1 MIETNQN
8 TISGITHLQEEKS
21 NVAISMSAY
30 SVLLEILKR
39 DIRVALRRQSDVAA
53 VFFFFIIAA
62 SLFPLGSGTDPN
74 LLSAMAPSV
83 LWVTALLSCMLSL
96 SRIFAS
102 DFADGTL
109 EQMLLSNHPTVLIVL
124 MKILAHWILSGLPL
138 VLVAPLIGLQFNLSN
153 EQLQVLAI
161 SLLMGTLALSLIGS
175 IGAALTLGI
184 RGAGVLI
191 AILVLPLY
199 IPVLVFGAG
208 AVNAVS
214 IGMSPNGALS
224 LLGAV
229 LALALVFSPLA
240 SAAALHIALE

>member
-1 MIETNQN
+1 MAD
-8 TISGITHLQEEKS
+8 THMPVGKHIGTL
-21 NVAISMSAY
+21 A
-30 SVLLEILKR
+30 VLYQILAR
-39 DIRVALRRQSDVAA
+39 DIKVALRRQSDVTA

-62 SLFPLGSGTDPN
+62 SLFPLGSGSDPK

-96 SRIFAS
+96 PRIFAS
-102 DFADGTL
+102 DHADGTL
-109 EQMLLSNHPTVLIVL
+109 EQLLLSNQPTVLIVL
-124 MKILAHWILSGLPL
+124 MKTLAHWLLSGLPL
-138 VLVAPLIGLQFNLSN
+138 VLVAPLIGLQFNLTAD
-153 EQLQVLAI
+153 QLQVLAL

-184 RGAGVLI
+184 RGTGVLI

-214 IGMSPNGALS
+214 VGMSPNGALS
-224 LLGAV
+224 LLGGV
-229 LALALVFSPLA
+229 LALSLVFAPLA
-240 SAAALHIALE
+240 SSAALKIALE

>member
-1 MIETNQN
+1 MADKPKLSTF
-8 TISGITHLQEEKS
+8 
-21 NVAISMSAY
+21 A
-30 SVLLEILKR
+30 VLWQVLVR

-62 SLFPLGSGTDPN
+62 SLFPLGSGADPK
-74 LLSAMAPSV
+74 LLKAMAPSV

-96 SRIFAS
+96 SRIYAS
-102 DFADGTL
+102 DHADGTL
-109 EQMLLSNHPTVLIVL
+109 EQILLSNQPTVLIVL
-124 MKILAHWILSGLPL
+124 MKILAHWVLSGLPL
-138 VLVAPLIGLQFNLSN
+138 VLVAPLIGVQFNLSGA
-153 EQLQVLAI
+153 ELQTLAL

-184 RGAGVLI
+184 RGTGVLI

-214 IGMSPNGALS
+214 IGMSANGALS

-240 SAAALHIALE
+240 SAAALRIALE

>member
-1 MIETNQN
+1 MSEHITNQELD
-8 TISGITHLQEEKS
+8 TF
-21 NVAISMSAY
+21 
-30 SVLLEILKR
+30 SVLFRILAR
-39 DIRVALRRQSDVAA
+39 DTQVALRRQSDVAA

-62 SLFPLGSGTDPN
+62 SLFPLGSGADPK
-74 LLSAMAPSV
+74 LLKAMAPSV

-96 SRIFAS
+96 SRMYAS
-102 DFADGTL
+102 DYADGTL
-109 EQMLLSNHPTVLIVL
+109 EQMLLSNQPTVLMVL
-124 MKILAHWILSGLPL
+124 MKILAHWLLSGLPL
-138 VLVAPLIGLQFNLSN
+138 VLVAPLIGVQFNLSGA
-153 EQLQVLAI
+153 ELQTLAL

-184 RGAGVLI
+184 RGTGVLI

-214 IGMSPNGALS
+214 IGMSANGALS

-229 LALALVFSPLA
+229 LAMALVFAPLA
-240 SAAALHIALE
+240 SAAALRIALE

>member
-1 MIETNQN
+1 MTENK
-8 TISGITHLQEEKS
+8 LEAKS
-21 NVAISMSAY
+21 AKALSTF
-30 SVLLEILKR
+30 SVLYRILAR
-39 DIRVALRRQSDVAA
+39 DIQVALRRQSDVAA

-62 SLFPLGSGTDPN
+62 SLFPLGSGADPK

-83 LWVTALLSCMLSL
+83 LWVMALLSCMLSL
-96 SRIFAS
+96 SRMFSS
-102 DFADGTL
+102 DYADGTL
-109 EQMLLSNHPTVLIVL
+109 EQMMISNQPVVLIVL

-138 VLVAPLIGLQFNLSN
+138 VFVAPLIGLQFNLGGA
-153 EQLQVLAI
+153 ELQILAI
-161 SLLMGTLALSLIGS
+161 SLLLGTLALSLIGS

-184 RGAGVLI
+184 RGTGVLI

-214 IGMSPNGALS
+214 IGMSPGGALS

-229 LALALVFSPLA
+229 LAMALVFAPIA
-240 SAAALHIALE
+240 SAAALRIALE

>member
-1 MIETNQN
+1 MIDANLTKVSKNAN
-8 TISGITHLQEEKS
+8 TLGTL
-21 NVAISMSAY
+21 
-30 SVLLEILKR
+30 SVLVQILKR

-62 SLFPLGSGTDPN
+62 SLFPLGSGADPK

-96 SRIFAS
+96 PRIFAS
-102 DFADGTL
+102 DYADGTL
-109 EQMLLSNHPTVLIVL
+109 EQVMLSNQPTVLIVL
-124 MKILAHWILSGLPL
+124 MKIFAHWLLSGLPL
-138 VLVAPLIGLQFNLSN
+138 VFVAPLIGLQFNLTGD
-153 EQLQVLAI
+153 QLQVLAL
-161 SLLMGTLALSLIGS
+161 SLFMGTLALSLIGS
-175 IGAALTLGI
+175 IGASLTLGI
-184 RGAGVLI
+184 RGTGVLI

-229 LALALVFSPLA
+229 LAMALVFSPLA
-240 SAAALHIALE
+240 SAAALRIALE

>member
-1 MIETNQN
+1 MHKQLSTF
-8 TISGITHLQEEKS
+8 
-21 NVAISMSAY
+21 
-30 SVLLEILKR
+30 SVLYRILAR
-39 DIRVALRRQSDVAA
+39 DIQVALRRQSDVAA

-62 SLFPLGSGTDPN
+62 SLFPLGSGSDPK

-96 SRIFAS
+96 SRMYAS
-102 DFADGTL
+102 DYADGTL
-109 EQMLLSNHPTVLIVL
+109 ELTLLSNQPAVLIVL

-138 VLVAPLIGLQFNLSN
+138 VFVAPLIGLQFNLGS
-153 EQLQVLAI
+153 EQLQVLAV

-184 RGAGVLI
+184 RGTGVLI

-229 LALALVFSPLA
+229 LAMALVFAPLA
-240 SAAALHIALE
+240 SAVALKIALE

>member
-1 MIETNQN
+1 MAESSLLEAKKIGTF
-8 TISGITHLQEEKS
+8 
-21 NVAISMSAY
+21 
-30 SVLLEILKR
+30 SVLFRLLAR
-39 DIRVALRRQSDVAA
+39 DIKVALRRQSDVTA

-62 SLFPLGSGTDPN
+62 SLFPLGSGSDPK

-96 SRIFAS
+96 SRMFAS
-102 DFADGTL
+102 DHADGTL
-109 EQMLLSNHPTVLIVL
+109 EQILLSNQPTVLIVL
-124 MKILAHWILSGLPL
+124 MKILAHWLLSGLPL
-138 VLVAPLIGLQFNLSN
+138 VFVAPLIGLQFNLNSD
-153 EQLQVLAI
+153 QLQVLAL

-184 RGAGVLI
+184 RGTGVLI

-214 IGMSPNGALS
+214 IGMSADGAL
-224 LLGAV
+224 
-229 LALALVFSPLA
+229 
-240 SAAALHIALE
+240 

>member
-1 MIETNQN
+1 MQKELSTF
-8 TISGITHLQEEKS
+8 
-21 NVAISMSAY
+21 
-30 SVLLEILKR
+30 SVLYRILAR
-39 DIRVALRRQSDVAA
+39 DIKVALRRQSDVVA

-62 SLFPLGSGTDPN
+62 SLFPLGLGADPK
-74 LLSAMAPSV
+74 LLKAMAPSV

-96 SRIFAS
+96 SRMYAS
-102 DFADGTL
+102 DHADGTL
-109 EQMLLSNHPTVLIVL
+109 EQMMLSNQPTVLIAL
-124 MKILAHWILSGLPL
+124 MKILAHWVLSGLPL
-138 VLVAPLIGLQFNLSN
+138 VFVAPLIGVQFNLSVA
-153 EQLQVLAI
+153 ELQVLAL

-184 RGAGVLI
+184 RGTGVLI

-229 LALALVFSPLA
+229 LAMASVFAPLA
-240 SAAALHIALE
+240 SAAALKIALE

>member
-1 MIETNQN
+1 M
-8 TISGITHLQEEKS
+8 HQELS
-21 NVAISMSAY
+21 TFS
-30 SVLLEILKR
+30 ILYRILAR
-39 DIRVALRRQSDVAA
+39 DIKVALRRQSDVMA

-62 SLFPLGSGTDPN
+62 SLFPLGSGADPK

-96 SRIFAS
+96 SRMFAS
-102 DFADGTL
+102 DYADGTL
-109 EQMLLSNHPTVLIVL
+109 EQMMLSNQPAVLIVL
-124 MKILAHWILSGLPL
+124 MKILAHWMLSGLPL
-138 VLVAPLIGLQFNLSN
+138 VLVAPLIGLQFNLGSA
-153 EQLQVLAI
+153 ELQILAV

-184 RGAGVLI
+184 RGSGVLI

-229 LALALVFSPLA
+229 LAMTLVFAPLA
-240 SAAALHIALE
+240 SAAALRIALE

>member
-1 MIETNQN
+1 MAD
-8 TISGITHLQEEKS
+8 THMPVGKHIGTL
-21 NVAISMSAY
+21 A
-30 SVLLEILKR
+30 VLYQILAR
-39 DIRVALRRQSDVAA
+39 DIKVALRRQSDVTA

-62 SLFPLGSGTDPN
+62 SLFPLGSGSDPK

-96 SRIFAS
+96 PRIFAS
-102 DFADGTL
+102 DHADGTL
-109 EQMLLSNHPTVLIVL
+109 EQLLLSNQPTVLIVL
-124 MKILAHWILSGLPL
+124 MKTFAHWLLSGLPL
-138 VLVAPLIGLQFNLSN
+138 VLVAPLIGLQFNLTAD
-153 EQLQVLAI
+153 QLQVLAL

-184 RGAGVLI
+184 RGTGVLI

-214 IGMSPNGALS
+214 VGMSPNGALS
-224 LLGAV
+224 LLGGV
-229 LALALVFSPLA
+229 LALSLVFAPLA
-240 SAAALHIALE
+240 SSAALKIALE

>member
-1 MIETNQN
+1 MHKELSTF
-8 TISGITHLQEEKS
+8 
-21 NVAISMSAY
+21 
-30 SVLLEILKR
+30 SVLYRIFAR
-39 DIRVALRRQSDVAA
+39 DIKVALRRQSDVAA

-62 SLFPLGSGTDPN
+62 SLFPLGSGADPK
-74 LLSAMAPSV
+74 LLKAMAPSV

-96 SRIFAS
+96 SRMYAS
-102 DFADGTL
+102 DHADGTL
-109 EQMLLSNHPTVLIVL
+109 EQMMLSNQPTVLIVL
-124 MKILAHWILSGLPL
+124 MKILAHWVLSGLPL
-138 VLVAPLIGLQFNLSN
+138 VFVAPLIGLQFNLSAA
-153 EQLQVLAI
+153 ELQVLAL

-184 RGAGVLI
+184 RGTGVLI

-224 LLGAV
+224 LLGGV
-229 LALALVFSPLA
+229 LAMALVFAPLA
-240 SAAALHIALE
+240 SAAALKIALE

>member
-1 MIETNQN
+1 MQE
-8 TISGITHLQEEKS
+8 SSLQ
-21 NVAISMSAY
+21 VAKQIGTF
-30 SVLLEILKR
+30 SVLFRLLAR
-39 DIRVALRRQSDVAA
+39 DIKVALRRQSDVTA

-62 SLFPLGSGTDPN
+62 SLFPLGSGSDPK

-96 SRIFAS
+96 SRMFAS
-102 DFADGTL
+102 DYADGTL
-109 EQMLLSNHPTVLIVL
+109 EQILLSNQPTVLIVL
-124 MKILAHWILSGLPL
+124 MKILAHWLLSGLPL
-138 VLVAPLIGLQFNLSN
+138 VFVAPLIGLQFNLN
-153 EQLQVLAI
+153 GDQLQVLAL

-184 RGAGVLI
+184 RGTGVLI

-214 IGMSPNGALS
+214 IGMSASGALS

-229 LALALVFSPLA
+229 LAMALVFAPLA
-240 SAAALHIALE
+240 SSAALRIALG

>member
-1 MIETNQN
+1 MTENKLEVKPAKALSTF
-8 TISGITHLQEEKS
+8 
-21 NVAISMSAY
+21 
-30 SVLLEILKR
+30 SVLYRILAR
-39 DIRVALRRQSDVAA
+39 DIQVALRRQSDVAA

-62 SLFPLGSGTDPN
+62 SLFPLGSGADPK

-83 LWVTALLSCMLSL
+83 LWVMALLSCMLSL
-96 SRIFAS
+96 SRMFSS
-102 DFADGTL
+102 DYADGTL
-109 EQMLLSNHPTVLIVL
+109 EQMMISNQPVVLIVL

-138 VLVAPLIGLQFNLSN
+138 VFVAPLIGLQFNLGGA
-153 EQLQVLAI
+153 ELQILAV

-184 RGAGVLI
+184 RGTGVLI

-229 LALALVFSPLA
+229 LAMALVFAPIA
-240 SAAALHIALE
+240 SAAALRIALE

>member
-1 MIETNQN
+1 MHIQLGTF
-8 TISGITHLQEEKS
+8 
-21 NVAISMSAY
+21 
-30 SVLLEILKR
+30 SVLYRIFAR
-39 DIRVALRRQSDVAA
+39 DIKVALRRQSDVAA

-62 SLFPLGSGTDPN
+62 SLFPLGSGSDPK

-96 SRIFAS
+96 SRMYAS
-102 DFADGTL
+102 DYADGTL
-109 EQMLLSNHPTVLIVL
+109 EQALLSNQPTVLIVV
-124 MKILAHWILSGLPL
+124 MKILAHWVLSGLPL
-138 VLVAPLIGLQFNLSN
+138 VFVAPLIGLQFNLGG
-153 EQLQVLAI
+153 EQLQVLSV
-161 SLLMGTLALSLIGS
+161 SLLLGTLALSLIGS

-184 RGAGVLI
+184 RGTGVLI

-229 LALALVFSPLA
+229 LAMALVFAPLA
-240 SAAALHIALE
+240 SAAALKIALE

>member
-1 MIETNQN
+1 MTENKLEVKPAKALSTF
-8 TISGITHLQEEKS
+8 
-21 NVAISMSAY
+21 
-30 SVLLEILKR
+30 SVLYRILAR
-39 DIRVALRRQSDVAA
+39 DIQVALRRQSDVAA

-62 SLFPLGSGTDPN
+62 SLFPLGSGADPK

-83 LWVTALLSCMLSL
+83 LWVMALLSCMLSL
-96 SRIFAS
+96 SRMFSS
-102 DFADGTL
+102 DYADGTL
-109 EQMLLSNHPTVLIVL
+109 EQMMISNQPVVLIVL

-138 VLVAPLIGLQFNLSN
+138 VFVAPLIGLQFNLGGA
-153 EQLQVLAI
+153 ELQILAV

-184 RGAGVLI
+184 RGTGVLV

-229 LALALVFSPLA
+229 LAMALVFAPLA
-240 SAAALHIALE
+240 SAAALRIALE

>member
-1 MIETNQN
+1 MTENKLEAKPAKALSTF
-8 TISGITHLQEEKS
+8 
-21 NVAISMSAY
+21 
-30 SVLLEILKR
+30 SVLYRILAR
-39 DIRVALRRQSDVAA
+39 DIQVALRRQSDVAA

-62 SLFPLGSGTDPN
+62 SLFPLGSGADPK

-83 LWVTALLSCMLSL
+83 LWVMALLSCMLSL
-96 SRIFAS
+96 SRMFSS
-102 DFADGTL
+102 DYADGTL
-109 EQMLLSNHPTVLIVL
+109 EQMMISNQPVVLIVL

-138 VLVAPLIGLQFNLSN
+138 VFVAPLIGLQFNLGGA
-153 EQLQVLAI
+153 ELQILAV

-184 RGAGVLI
+184 RGTGVLI

-229 LALALVFSPLA
+229 LAMALVFAPLA
-240 SAAALHIALE
+240 SAAALRIALE

>member
-1 MIETNQN
+1 MSESKIAAELSTP
-8 TISGITHLQEEKS
+8 
-21 NVAISMSAY
+21 NVLY
-30 SVLLEILKR
+30 RILAR

-62 SLFPLGSGTDPN
+62 SLFPLGSGADPK
-74 LLSAMAPSV
+74 LLNAMAPSV

-96 SRIFAS
+96 SRMYAS
-102 DFADGTL
+102 DYADGTL
-109 EQMLLSNHPTVLIVL
+109 EQIVISNQPMVLMVL

-138 VLVAPLIGLQFNLSN
+138 VFVAPLIGLQFNLGGA
-153 EQLQVLAI
+153 QLQVLAM

-184 RGAGVLI
+184 RGTGVLI
-191 AILVLPLY
+191 ALLVLPLY

-229 LALALVFSPLA
+229 LAVALVFAPLA
-240 SAAALHIALE
+240 SAASLRIALE

>member
-1 MIETNQN
+1 MIEANLN
-8 TISGITHLQEEKS
+8 KSKGGMHLL
-21 NVAISMSAY
+21 ATYA
-30 SVLLEILKR
+30 VLLEILKR

-62 SLFPLGSGTDPN
+62 SLFPLGAGADPK

-102 DFADGTL
+102 DYADGTL
-109 EQMLLSNHPTVLIVL
+109 EQMLLSNQPTVLIVL

-138 VLVAPLIGLQFNLSN
+138 VLVAPLIGLQFNLSS
-153 EQLQVLAI
+153 EQLQILAI

-184 RGAGVLI
+184 RGTGVLI

-240 SAAALHIALE
+240 SATALRIALE

>member
-1 MIETNQN
+1 M
-8 TISGITHLQEEKS
+8 HQELS
-21 NVAISMSAY
+21 TFS
-30 SVLLEILKR
+30 ILYRILAR
-39 DIRVALRRQSDVAA
+39 DIKVALRRQSDVMA

-62 SLFPLGSGTDPN
+62 SLFPLGSGADPK

-96 SRIFAS
+96 SRMFAS
-102 DFADGTL
+102 DYADGTL
-109 EQMLLSNHPTVLIVL
+109 EQMMLSNQPAVLIVL
-124 MKILAHWILSGLPL
+124 MKILAHWMLSGLPL
-138 VLVAPLIGLQFNLSN
+138 VFVAPLIGLQFNLGSA
-153 EQLQVLAI
+153 ELQILAV

-184 RGAGVLI
+184 RGSGVLI

-229 LALALVFSPLA
+229 LAMTLVFAPLA
-240 SAAALHIALE
+240 SAAALRIALE

>member
-1 MIETNQN
+1 MQKELS
-8 TISGITHLQEEKS
+8 TIS
-21 NVAISMSAY
+21 
-30 SVLLEILKR
+30 VLYRILAC
-39 DIRVALRRQSDVAA
+39 DIKVALRRQSDVAA

-62 SLFPLGSGTDPN
+62 SLFPLGSGADPK
-74 LLSAMAPSV
+74 LLKAMAPSV

-96 SRIFAS
+96 SRMYAS
-102 DFADGTL
+102 DHADGTL
-109 EQMLLSNHPTVLIVL
+109 EQAMLSNQPTVLIVL
-124 MKILAHWILSGLPL
+124 MKILAHWVLSGLPL
-138 VLVAPLIGLQFNLSN
+138 VFVAPLIGVQFNLGAA
-153 EQLQVLAI
+153 ELQVLAI

-184 RGAGVLI
+184 RGTGVLI

-229 LALALVFSPLA
+229 LAMALVFAPLA
-240 SAAALHIALE
+240 SATALRIALE